1 MKPIARLFPVGGPS
15 LAVVLGLLMAGCGG
29 TSPNAP
35 SISPAGGLSG
45 STPGTGN
52 SISGTTTT
60 WSCLTAGSVGIFG
73 SAAGCGASGI
83 TASSLGRVFALAAP
97 GPSGNL
103 SGSVSG
109 STVTLNWLAPTSPD
123 PATSYVIEA
132 GSSSGA
138 TNIAVFDTDS
148 TATTLTVT
156 GVPAGT
162 YFVRVRAKNSSGS
175 SAPSNEIV
183 LTVGGGP
190 PPCTTAPGVPTGLS
204 AAVSGASVTLT
215 WTAPAGGCP
224 PSTYGVEAGSTSG
237 ASNLASVS
245 TNSAATSFAASNVP
259 AGTYFVRVRAG
270 NGSSFGSPSNEV
282 VVTVGNAPPAD
293 SVAGRW
299 VGLVANGD
307 GTTLTSIRCGLEKG
321 DWQLDL
327 TQTGSTVTGTLTQ
340 TVVVSGCL
348 PVGQVVVA
356 PLTGTAGSGTFSF
369 TIEANPSRTAS
380 ATFTASRMTGSTTF
394 AGTFAVNRQ

>member
-1 MKPIARLFPVGGPS
+1 
-15 LAVVLGLLMAGCGG
+15 
-29 TSPNAP
+29 
-35 SISPAGGLSG
+35 
-45 STPGTGN
+45 
-52 SISGTTTT
+52 
-60 WSCLTAGSVGIFG
+60 
-73 SAAGCGASGI
+73 
-83 TASSLGRVFALAAP
+83 
-97 GPSGNL
+97 
-103 SGSVSG
+103 
-109 STVTLNWLAPTSPD
+109 LNWLAPTSTD

-138 TNIAVFDTDS
+138 TDIAVFDTGS

-215 WTAPAGGCP
+215 WSAPAGGCP
-224 PSTYGVEAGSTSG
+224 PSTYGIEAGSTSG
-237 ASNLASVS
+237 ASNLASLS
-245 TNSAATSFAASNVP
+245 TNSTSTSFGASNVP

-282 VVTVGNAPPAD
+282 VVTVGSAPPPG
-293 SVAGRW
+293 SGVTGRW
-299 VGLVANGD
+299 IGLVANGD
-307 GTTLTSIRCGLEKG
+307 GATNSFGERW

-327 TQTGSTVTGTLTQ
+327 TQTGSSVTGTLTQ
-340 TVVVSGCL
+340 TAVSAEE
-348 PVGQVVVA
+348 PVGNVKVA

-369 TIEANPSRTAS
+369 TINPTDRPIVGS
-380 ATFTASRMTGSTTF
+380 ATFTASRMTGTLSQR
-394 AGTFAVNRQ
+394 GDMGSFAVNRQ

>member
-1 MKPIARLFPVGGPS
+1 MIAGLSV
-15 LAVVLGLLMAGCGG
+15 AVVLGLLLSSCGG
-29 TSPNAP
+29 TTPNAP
-35 SISPAGGLSG
+35 TTPHVGSVSG
-45 STPGTGN
+45 STSGT
-52 SISGTTTT
+52 SSSFAGTTTN
-60 WSCLTAGSVGIFG
+60 WSCLTAGSAGIFG
-73 SAAGCGASGI
+73 SVADCGASGI
-83 TASSLGRVFALAAP
+83 HVSSQGRITALAAP
-97 GPSGNL
+97 GPSANL
-103 SGSVSG
+103 SGSVNG
-109 STVTLNWLAPTSPD
+109 STVILNWLAPTSAD

-138 TNIAVFDTDS
+138 TNIAVFDTGS
-148 TATTLTVT
+148 AATTLTVT

-162 YFVRVRAKNSSGS
+162 YFVRVRAKNSSGAS
-175 SAPSNEIV
+175 SPSNEIV

-204 AAVSGASVTLT
+204 AAVTGTSITLT
-215 WTAPAGGCP
+215 WSAPAGGCP

-245 TNSAATSFAASNVP
+245 TNSTATSFAASNVP

-282 VVTVGNAPPAD
+282 VVTVGIATPG
-293 SVAGRW
+293 SVTGRW

-307 GTTLTSIRCGLEKG
+307 GTTITSTRCGVEKG

-340 TVVVSGCL
+340 TIQVSGCL

-356 PLTGTAGSGTFSF
+356 PLTGTAGPGTFSF
-369 TIEANPSRTAS
+369 TIQDPSGNARTWN
-380 ATFTASRMTGSTTF
+380 ATFTATRMTGSTDF